1 MAVIRDARPPAPQPL
16 LLGDDHQTAPAW
28 LAFFEQVGKRLAALT
43 NDTATATNG
52 YAAIPG
58 SGVVLMWG
66 TVTTDA
72 SGGGSVT
79 FPAAFPTAAGSIT
92 ATIAAGG
99 PTICCAGRR
108 ARRAWRY
115 TRRSAGSWRRRRCG
129 GWRRGGDALF
139 PARA

>member
-28 LAFFEQVGKRLAALT
+28 LAFFEQVGKRLSALT
-43 NDTATATNG
+43 NDTAKAANG

-66 TVTTDA
+66 TTTTDA
-72 SGGGSVT
+72 TGVASVT

-99 PTICCAGRR
+99 PTICSVVCGTPSTTGVAI
-108 ARRAWRY
+108 Y
-115 TRRSAGSWRRRRCG
+115 TTVG
-129 GWRRGGDALF
+129 GVVAAATVRWMATGW
-139 PARA
+139 